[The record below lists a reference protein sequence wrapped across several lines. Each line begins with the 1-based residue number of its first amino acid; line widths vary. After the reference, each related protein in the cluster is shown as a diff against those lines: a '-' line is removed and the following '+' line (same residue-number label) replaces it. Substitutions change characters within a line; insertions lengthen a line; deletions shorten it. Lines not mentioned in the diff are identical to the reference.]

1 MKLVTS
7 KITKKELQKM
17 GKIKYYHQ
25 QMASGD
31 WKKFTFAEQMAN
43 IGSEVIRAI
52 SWKKKRNLEYSKL
65 AFYRAL
71 ELIDLTRP
79 CLLRDSYRLKEVS
92 RIREA
97 LVDYFVAD
105 NQYCSSDLLWERYFL
120 AFNYLAALRKTR

>member
-1 MKLVTS
+1 MKYQHQL
-7 KITKKELQKM
+7 LAA
-17 GKIKYYHQ
+17 GKW
-25 QMASGD
+25 ATLSFSD
-31 WKKFTFAEQMAN
+31 QMAN

-52 SWKKKRNLEYSKL
+52 NWKKKGNLDYSKL

-79 CLLRDSYRLKEVS
+79 CLLTDGYRLKEVS
-92 RIREA
+92 RVREV